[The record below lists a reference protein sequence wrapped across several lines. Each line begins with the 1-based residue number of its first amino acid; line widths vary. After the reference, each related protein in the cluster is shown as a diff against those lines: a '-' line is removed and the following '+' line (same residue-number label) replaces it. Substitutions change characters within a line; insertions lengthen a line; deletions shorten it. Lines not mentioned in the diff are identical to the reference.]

1 MDIIKIT
8 VHVDSS
14 LKDLAANYLA
24 NRQRD
29 IDTITEALKRGN
41 YEPVRAIGHNIK
53 GTGAAYGFDFISEI
67 GDGLEQ
73 AAPRSDAANISK
85 LTNELADYL
94 RRLEVVFD

>member
-1 MDIIKIT
+1 MDNAKIT
-8 VHVDSS
+8 VHIDIS

-29 IDTITEALKRGN
+29 IGVIAEALKRGD
-41 YEPVRAIGHNIK
+41 YEPIRAIGHNIK
-53 GTGAAYGFDFISEI
+53 GTGAGYGFDFISEI

-73 AAPRSDAANISK
+73 AAPRSDAATIGK

-94 RRLEVVFD
+94 QRLEVVFD